1 MPYCR
6 KCGKKIE
13 NDDGYCEECRNRD
26 LIFGSYETSGQSP
39 REEEP
44 STSGQEK
51 EDEKEQCVVPA
62 QVTEEKPDEPTGRMD
77 GFGFALTS
85 AILGTVALG
94 MLMCVFQLILLAI
107 GSGSNYGAAAIVTI
121 PFAVI
126 GIILSIPPAIIGLV
140 FGIKSIKTFAAN
152 KRSGRALPIA
162 TLVLG
167 IYGVVNTAV
176 ALLVLAIMS
185 LIFGIV

>member
-6 KCGKKIE
+6 KCGKRIE

-26 LIFGSYETSGQSP
+26 LIFGSYETTGQSP
-39 REEEP
+39 RNEEIP
-44 STSGQEK
+44 ASGQEK
-51 EDEKEQCVVPA
+51 EEKKEQLVVPS
-62 QVTEEKPDEPTGRMD
+62 QVAEEKPNEQSGRMD
-77 GFGFALTS
+77 GFGLALTS

-94 MLMCVFQLILLAI
+94 ILACVLQLILLAI
-107 GSGSNYGAAAIVTI
+107 ESGSNYGAAVIVTI

-140 FGIKSIKTFAAN
+140 FGIKSIKTFAGN
-152 KRSGRALPIA
+152 KKNGRALPIA

-176 ALLVLAIMS
+176 VLLIIAIMS